1 MAVDKDR
8 YKALYEYQKAQ
19 FDDERTRYSK
29 LEDKAAKY
37 LTFLTIIISAYIL
50 LVSKFINTSN
60 NIYCLTYAIIIFFV
74 ILTFFSFC
82 GAWFSIF
89 KSLRLQEVKKMPSDG
104 ELIEFFESNELP
116 SVYLGLA
123 ENYSEAIEWYRIKN
137 HDKTT
142 LMQQGYKE
150 IFHTAIFFIISI
162 LLIFLTQVA

>member
-19 FDDERTRYSK
+19 FDDEKTRYSK

-50 LVSKFINTSN
+50 LVSKFISASDD
-60 NIYCLTYAIIIFFV
+60 IYCLTYAIIIFFI

-82 GAWFSIF
+82 SAWFSIF
-89 KSLRLQEVKKMPSDG
+89 KSLKLQKIKKMSADA
-104 ELIEFFESNELP
+104 ELIEFFEAHELP

-123 ENYSEAIEWYRIKN
+123 ENYSEVIEWYRIKN
-137 HDKTT
+137 DDKTT
-142 LMQQGYKE
+142 LMQKGYKE
-150 IFHTAIFFIISI
+150 ILHTAIFFIISI
-162 LLIFLTQVA
+162 FIIFLTEVA